1 MSPVWTM
8 LVVMVAFLAVLHLK
22 NRKKR
27 RKAMVVPSYSRRIDG
42 FQVVAFLHPEISAT
56 CLFDHGVQFGRGFR
70 RKEGPELPHQAGC
83 RCATLPFSYSSSE
96 VFHGALRGAAE
107 IPVSIAG
114 LDADGVRRLIEN
126 LKQAAGR
133 QPLPPDPAGYFQLVQ
148 LDTFAENVRP
158 AIAEFLR
165 SRHEYLKTLPVASA
179 AAEEEAPPLDVGKGI
194 KV

>member
-27 RKAMVVPSYSRRIDG
+27 RKVFVPSYSRRIDG
-42 FQVVAFLHPEISAT
+42 LQVVAFLHPEISAT

-70 RKEGPELPHQAGC
+70 RKEGPVLPHVAGC
-83 RCATLPFSYSSSE
+83 RCITLPFSYSSSE
-96 VFHGALRGAAE
+96 VFHGALRGVADV
-107 IPVSIAG
+107 PGSIGG
-114 LDADGVRRLIEN
+114 LDADGTRSLVDN
-126 LKQAAGR
+126 LKRAAG
-133 QPLPPDPAGYFQLVQ
+133 QPLPPDPADYFQLVQ

-165 SRHEYLKTLPVASA
+165 SRHRYLKTLPAAPA
-179 AAEEEAPPLDVGKGI
+179 AAEEEAPPPDVGQGV
-194 KV
+194 KVR